1 VTSRSPIRISPALGL
16 LEPGDAAQPRGLPAA
31 EGPSQHEEL
40 AVAHLERQLIERRT
54 ARGSYRLAR
63 RRRVTD
69 ATQA

>member
-1 VTSRSPIRISPALGL
+1 VTSRSPIRISPTGL
-16 LEPGDAAQPRGLPAA
+16 LEPGDAAQRGGLPAA
-31 EGPSQHEEL
+31 EAEQHEEL

-54 ARGSYRLAR
+54 ARGIVPLAR